1 MFDLVEDLENT
12 LIIEGEEYKFDLSFD
27 LVIRFYELLEDKN
40 LKSFEKI
47 NKAFDLFYFDDK
59 APISDFTFEQ
69 KQSAIEE
76 ISNYIQKS
84 PYGNNDNDQESGDTV
99 PEKLYSYSQ
108 DAGAIYSSFLADY
121 GIDLLKEKGRMHFIT
136 FKTLL
141 FGLSENTHFQRI
153 LSIRSR
159 GINGLEGEALTNLL
173 ELQEYYALDSEKTV
187 NNLDDQLGSIF
198 EMLAAQAKK

>member
-12 LIIEGEEYKFDLSFD
+12 LIIDGTEYSFDLSFD
-27 LVIRFYELLEDKN
+27 IVIKFYELLEDKN

-47 NKAFDLFYFDDK
+47 IKAFDLFYFDDE
-59 APISDFTFEQ
+59 AVAEHFTFEQ
-69 KQSAIEE
+69 KQTAIEE
-76 ISNYIQKS
+76 ISNYIQKN
-84 PYGNNDNDQESGDTV
+84 PYGNISSNLENSENG
-99 PEKLYSYSQ
+99 PEKFYSYSQ

-141 FGLSENTHFQRI
+141 FGLSESTHFQRI

-159 GINGLEGEALTNLL
+159 SIAGLEGEALTSLL

-187 NNLDDQLGSIF
+187 NNLDDQLGSMF
-198 EMLAAQAKK
+198 DMLAAQAKK

>member
-1 MFDLVEDLENT
+1 M
-12 LIIEGEEYKFDLSFD
+12 
-27 LVIRFYELLEDKN
+27 
-40 LKSFEKI
+40 
-47 NKAFDLFYFDDK
+47 FYFDDK
-59 APISDFTFEQ
+59 ASICDFTFEQ

-84 PYGNNDNDQESGDTV
+84 PYGNNDNDQEYGDAV

-159 GINGLEGEALTNLL
+159 SINGLEGEALTNLL

-198 EMLAAQAKK
+198 EMLAAQAKKVERRLKNGCRCDDKY

>member
-1 MFDLVEDLENT
+1 
-12 LIIEGEEYKFDLSFD
+12 
-27 LVIRFYELLEDKN
+27 
-40 LKSFEKI
+40 
-47 NKAFDLFYFDDK
+47 
-59 APISDFTFEQ
+59 
-69 KQSAIEE
+69 
-76 ISNYIQKS
+76 
-84 PYGNNDNDQESGDTV
+84 GNNDNDQESGDTV

-159 GINGLEGEALTNLL
+159 SINGLEGE
-173 ELQEYYALDSEKTV
+173 
-187 NNLDDQLGSIF
+187 
-198 EMLAAQAKK
+198 